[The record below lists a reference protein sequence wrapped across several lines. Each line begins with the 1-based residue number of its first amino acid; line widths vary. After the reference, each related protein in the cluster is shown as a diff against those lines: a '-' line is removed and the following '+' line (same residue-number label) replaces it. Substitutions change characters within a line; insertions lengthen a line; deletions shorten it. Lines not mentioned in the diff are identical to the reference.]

1 MKNILPVLTQ
11 EEFCNILHLIASRDS
26 ECKILGQTFAK
37 YYGFSHKT
45 YINNII
51 LDREYIVT
59 EKYLYPING
68 LIEINGWINYE
79 EGYRRYL
86 TSDHT
91 RRIC

>member
-1 MKNILPVLTQ
+1 M
-11 EEFCNILHLIASRDS
+11 
-26 ECKILGQTFAK
+26 
-37 YYGFSHKT
+37 
-45 YINNII
+45 

-86 TSDHT
+86 STYY
-91 RRIC
+91 